1 MNSEKHVGKKVRN
14 TAAALLCLAFA
25 GAAAG
30 CESLIKTDNEADMSR
45 VIAEVNITKENDF
58 AEGGKYAAYKGVVES
73 SNGKIYKR
81 DLVSAFLSSGYSS
94 VQSGSTYKDT
104 FNKLVETLVARKITV
119 QYSMAYFLD
128 EDGYSAEAYNAYLAA
143 QKEKGELKDVEEEKR
158 AQILT
163 LKYFLTDGGTAAAGA
178 ENNDYDRAV
187 YSLKKAVNSSLD
199 SSETSFM
206 RETNDTSSGE
216 IDGAETARTLPTDIN
231 TEKSD
236 YYTTDY
242 EIYTGYNTPDSCG
255 EYEKQK
261 NSTRYSRRAAYNQ
274 FVTNLVSNGLIPET
288 VEETTEF
295 MQLDYFYVEL
305 LSQLEQSMISKF
317 AEAIDEKADAALT
330 AEKVKQLYND
340 ELAAQRKKYDASLKD
355 FETDIGSL
363 SKTKF
368 VLYAPAR
375 AAKKDGKY
383 QYGYVYN
390 ILIPFSATDTQRI
403 SSYKNDAEKATTDA
417 EKAARMEKYYAARA
431 NAANN
436 IVAKDQRTGWFS
448 NEKASN
454 YAEKRED
461 GKWYFF
467 DKFTG
472 NTKRY
477 ESAAHYSSAIAFD
490 GDVDVAADGKIKS
503 VTPSENKKIVDFVE
517 LMEEK
522 LGEYG
527 TITRGT
533 TDYKSNPAAENNEF
547 KWQDFMLLRGK
558 LDVGSEK
565 VAAGTYFADKTSAQ
579 YKAVTAV
586 NELVFAYGTDPGMLN
601 SYIGYTVT
609 PTCDETFVKEF
620 AYAAKE
626 AVAGGVGSYTV
637 CLTDYG
643 WHIMYC
649 NYVYD
654 NNENGAVYGS
664 ADEIFAEANMEN
676 GEYKED
682 TFARY
687 FYESVKS
694 KLEGSSSIVQEKM
707 LAAYNT
713 ENAVTKYT
721 ARYQDLL
728 DMDKK

>member
-163 LKYFLTDGGTAAAGA
+163 LKYFLTDGGTAEAGA

-231 TEKSD
+231 KEKSD
-236 YYTTDY
+236 YYTTAY

-317 AEAIDEKADAALT
+317 AEAIDDKADAALT
-330 AEKVKQLYND
+330 AEKVTQLYKD
-340 ELAAQRKKYDASLKD
+340 EFAAQQKKYNASLKD

-363 SKTKF
+363 SETKF
-368 VLYAPAR
+368 VLYAPAG

-390 ILIPFSATDTQRI
+390 ILIPFSVTDTQRI
-403 SSYKNDAEKATTDA
+403 SSYKNDAEKATTAA
-417 EKAARMEKYYAARA
+417 EKAARMKKYYAARA
-431 NAANN
+431 DAANN

-503 VTPSENKKIVDFVE
+503 VTPSENKNIVAFVE
-517 LMEEK
+517 MMEEK

-533 TDYKSNPAAENNEF
+533 TEYKKNPAAVNNEF
-547 KWQDFMLLRGK
+547 NWQDFMLLRGK

-565 VAAGTYFADKTSAQ
+565 VAPGTYFADKTSAQ

-649 NYVYD
+649 NYVY
-654 NNENGAVYGS
+654 EAGKVYGS
-664 ADEIFAEANMEN
+664 EDEIFAEANMEN